1 MGWSLL
7 ISNGVDIATV
17 SKNMG
22 HAKKSTTLDIYTGA
36 IKSKNR
42 VAADTLETTLLAKN
56 DGSRVHNV

>member
-1 MGWSLL
+1 
-7 ISNGVDIATV
+7 
-17 SKNMG
+17 MG